1 MPSDFASEPLFDRE
15 QIALLREA
23 LGPEDLGPMLAEL
36 PPQALLSLETIEAA
50 LAADDLDQSRR
61 AAHVLKGFASSF
73 GAARLAAIARDIEL
87 VCPSV
92 TGMRQCMP
100 ELVATIEATAAAIG
114 ELAATAGA
122 DA

>member
-1 MPSDFASEPLFDRE
+1 MHDFASEPLLDPE
-15 QIALLREA
+15 QIAQLREA

-36 PPQALLSLETIEAA
+36 SPQALLSLETIETA

-92 TGMRQCMP
+92 TAIRRCMP
-100 ELVATIEATAAAIG
+100 ALVATIEATAAAIG

>member
-1 MPSDFASEPLFDRE
+1 
-15 QIALLREA
+15 
-23 LGPEDLGPMLAEL
+23 MLAEL
-36 PPQALLSLETIEAA
+36 SPQALLSLETIETA

-92 TGMRQCMP
+92 TAIRRCMP
-100 ELVATIEATAAAIG
+100 ALVATIEATAAAIG